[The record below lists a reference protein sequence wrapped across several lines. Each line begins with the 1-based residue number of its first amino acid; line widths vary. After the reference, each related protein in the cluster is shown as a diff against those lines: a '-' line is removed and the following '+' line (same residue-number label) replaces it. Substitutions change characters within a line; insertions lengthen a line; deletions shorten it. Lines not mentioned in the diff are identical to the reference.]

1 MIFYLSFLNKITMK
15 IVANNIKCVTVA
27 TDRVFFYF
35 LFFGLFFFIC
45 ATCNT
50 SLHTLRVMAVNNI
63 CLNS

>member
-35 LFFGLFFFIC
+35 LFFCLFFFVC
-45 ATCNT
+45 ANEHVIQFCIR
-50 SLHTLRVMAVNNI
+50 SV
-63 CLNS
+63 